1 MIIPYVVD
9 GEKHWDVFSRLLKD
23 RIIFIGSVIN
33 NEISNGVVAQLLFL
47 SNQDPES
54 PIRIYVNSP
63 GGSVVDGMAIVDTMM
78 LVPNPIETI
87 VVGQASSMGAIIALA
102 GDRGKRKMLPNSRI
116 LIHQP
121 LGGARGQ
128 ASDIQ
133 ISAENILKWKKILN
147 QYLSDRTGQPL
158 EVIERDTDRD
168 TIFDPAGALAYG
180 LVDEIVGQTK
190 EQAVELKGEIEI

>member
-33 NEISNGVVAQLLFL
+33 NEIANGVVAQILFL
-47 SNQDPES
+47 SNQDPDAL
-54 PIRIYVNSP
+54 IRIYVNSP
-63 GGSVVDGMAIVDTMM
+63 GGSVVDGMAIVDTIM

-102 GDRGKRKMLPNSRI
+102 GDKGKRKMLPNSRF

-121 LGGARGQ
+121 LGGCSGQ

-133 ISAENILKWKKILN
+133 ISAENILKWKKIIN
-147 QYLSDRTGQPL
+147 KYLSDRTGQPL
-158 EVIERDTDRD
+158 SVIERDTDRD
-168 TIFDPAGALAYG
+168 TIFAPEDALAYG
-180 LVDEIVGQTK
+180 LVDEIVGQSKVK
-190 EQAVELKGEIEI
+190 EVQTQGEIEV